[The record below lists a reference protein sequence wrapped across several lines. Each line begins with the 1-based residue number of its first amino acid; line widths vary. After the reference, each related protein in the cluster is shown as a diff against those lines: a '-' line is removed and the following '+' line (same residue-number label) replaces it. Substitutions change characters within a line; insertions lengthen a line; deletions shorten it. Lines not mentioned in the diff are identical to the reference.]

1 MSVPGRGG
9 ETDFLARH
17 RTTGKVHLI
26 QSCWDMADRKNF
38 SRELRGPQ
46 SAMKELSL
54 DAGTIVTWD
63 DEAEL
68 EGNISVVPAW
78 KWLLEAR

>member
-1 MSVPGRGG
+1 MDYNSTLRKVSINSLPG
-9 ETDFLARH
+9 
-17 RTTGKVHLI
+17 
-26 QSCWDMADRKNF
+26 QADRKTF
-38 SRELRGPQ
+38 SRELRGLQ